1 MKVAELWAK
10 KIVAGDRT
18 YAEIPAQLKDEVDT
32 LLDEAGYKVPKKKAT
47 LKKS

>member
-10 KIVAGDRT
+10 RVIAGDKP
-18 YAEIPAQLKDEVDT
+18 YADIPAKLKSEVDT
-32 LLDEAGYKVPKKKAT
+32 LLDEAGYRPPKKA

>member
-10 KIVAGDRT
+10 RVIAGDKP
-18 YAEIPAQLKDEVDT
+18 YADIPAKLKTEVDN
-32 LLDEAGYKVPKKKAT
+32 LLDKAGYKPPKKA